1 MEVFRYR
8 PLSLGCAGFIIS
20 LFASFYFNTLS
31 RVLVLAISILTLAI
45 LITIYLIKKKRSMLD
60 KIIKYAPLCFLIA
73 ISMIISIIAFGKTER
88 VEKYYGENK
97 EIVATVTDE
106 IYETDFSGKYQIRIK
121 EVDGK
126 RVRID
131 AILTT
136 EKHDLSYG
144 YTFKGIGTVGEIKSS
159 TFGYDERKAYLDN
172 GIFTSVTLDTYE
184 ITDIPEYKESI
195 FKRLNSA
202 LVNIYESNLNLDT
215 ASIFSAL
222 LLGNDAKID
231 SGVRRDF
238 SRLGISHIL
247 AISGMHITLI
257 SAMLNFI
264 LSLVKIPRKPRAI
277 ILILA
282 TLFFVA
288 LTGFSE
294 SCVRA
299 GIMMC
304 LFYGFSLFGVRT
316 DSLTSLFLAVSL
328 ILIFAPFFIFS
339 VSLQLSF
346 LAMLGCIAS
355 AKLIRRMKLY
365 RVVKRKIPRYF
376 VYTIIT
382 SLMVMGF
389 TMIVVLINFGSTS
402 LLSPVSNLVFVPIF
416 TVLIYFAPI
425 LLIVVGIPYLSVPF
439 IFVSEFTID
448 KLLLVI
454 KYISRLRFI
463 SLPLYSTAQIIG
475 VVLIL
480 SALILIMIIKRKHLF
495 KVLPALLVGVLVLS
509 GGTIANQIVKA
520 NNEYITVSSYKENDY
535 ILFENKNKLSIVDA
549 SSTATGVARLPLTL
563 EVELGYPEIEEYIVC
578 DYSYKTDLYLER
590 ILKGTIVRKLYLP
603 VPTEDEGEIY
613 DTIVLLAKEQGTEV
627 LFLENQLTLR
637 GFDIEMVAYT
647 LDRSERKSISFSAKA
662 SSTVFTYFGSSSYE
676 VYDYFTKEKAGI
688 CDIAVFGA
696 YGPNYKVKY
705 NYDMP
710 YLNKAIYLGDS
721 YDFASEELKNT
732 TQGALFVDKG
742 EWVRIKL
749 NK

>member
-1 MEVFRYR
+1 MELFKYR
-8 PLSLGCAGFIIS
+8 PLAMGCAGFIVS
-20 LFASFYFNTLS
+20 LFLSFYFTTLV
-31 RVLVLAISILTLAI
+31 RVVVLAISILALAI

-60 KIIKYAPLCFLIA
+60 RIIKYAPLCLLIA
-73 ISMIISIIAFGKTER
+73 LSMIISIIAFGKTER

-106 IYETDFSGKYQIRIK
+106 IYETGYSGKYQIRIK
-121 EVDGK
+121 EIDGK

-144 YTFKGIGTVGEIKSS
+144 YTFKGTGTVGEIKGS

-172 GIFTSVTLDTYE
+172 GIFTSATLDEYE

-195 FKRLNSA
+195 FKRLNIY
-202 LVNIYESNLNLDT
+202 LVSIYARNLNSDT

-231 SGVRRDF
+231 NGVCRDF
-238 SRLGISHIL
+238 SRLGISHVL

-257 SAMLNFI
+257 SAMISFI
-264 LSLVKIPRKPRAI
+264 LSLVKIPRKPKYI

-282 TLFFVA
+282 VIFFVA

-294 SCVRA
+294 SCIRA

-304 LFYGFSLFGVRT
+304 LFYAFSLFGIKT
-316 DSLTSLFLAVSL
+316 DSLTSLFLSVSL
-328 ILIFAPFFIFS
+328 ILAFAPFFIFS

-346 LAMLGCIAS
+346 LAMLGCIIS
-355 AKLIRRMKLY
+355 VKLIRRIKLY

-376 VYTIIT
+376 IYTIIT

-389 TMIVVLINFGSTS
+389 TMLVLLINFGSVS
-402 LLSPVSNLVFVPIF
+402 LLSPISNLVFVPIF
-416 TVLIYFAPI
+416 TGLIYFAPI
-425 LLIVVGIPYLSVPF
+425 LLIVVGIPYVSVPF
-439 IFVSEFTID
+439 IFVSEFAID

-463 SLPLYSTAQIIG
+463 SLPIYSNAQIIG

-480 SALILIMIIKRKHLF
+480 ATLLVIMIIKRKHLF
-495 KVLPALLVGVLVLS
+495 KALPALLVGALVLG
-509 GGTIANQIVKA
+509 GGTVANQIVKA

-535 ILFENKNKLSIVDA
+535 ILFENKNKLSVVDI
-549 SSTATGVARLPLTL
+549 SSTSIGASYLPLSI
-563 EVELGYPEIEEYIVC
+563 EEELGYVEIEEYIVC
-578 DYSYKTDLYLER
+578 DYSHNSDLCLER
-590 ILKGTIVRKLYLP
+590 ILKSTIVRKLYLP
-603 VPTEDEGEIY
+603 VPTEEEKEIY
-613 DTIVLLAKEQGTEV
+613 DIIVALAKEQGTEV
-627 LFLENQLTLR
+627 AFLEDDIKLR
-637 GFDIEMVAYT
+637 HFDIEMNVHT
-647 LDRSERKSISFSAKA
+647 LARSERKSVSLRAKINDA
-662 SSTVFTYFGSSSYE
+662 VITYFGSSSYE
-676 VYDYFTKEKAGI
+676 VYDYFTKKKASI
-688 CDIAVFGA
+688 SDIAVFGA

-705 NYDMP
+705 NYDMQ
-710 YLNKAIYLGDS
+710 YLDKAIYLGDS
-721 YDFASEELKNT
+721 YDFADESFKKA
-732 TQGALFVDKG
+732 TQGALFIDKG
-742 EWVRIKL
+742 KTARIKL